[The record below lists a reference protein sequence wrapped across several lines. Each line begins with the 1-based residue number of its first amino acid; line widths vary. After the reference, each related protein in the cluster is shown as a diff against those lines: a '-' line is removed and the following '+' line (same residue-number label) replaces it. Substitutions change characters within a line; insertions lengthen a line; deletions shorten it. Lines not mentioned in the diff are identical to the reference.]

1 MTNATIQPITAA
13 TDLTTLLYL
22 NPELVAYSNVRTAE
36 DVLSSIDAYS
46 HLPNTMPVLPIGF
59 DHRIF
64 LASQPNVSS
73 LNMAIRDSMMAV
85 GGAAQETLERRAVF
99 VGTLMCPATI
109 IRELSEPDKFEISL
123 LSDIDEGSIRAGDVI
138 RFVQKFN
145 GSVIEGSVESV
156 YYSTRIIV
164 FVCPPNNRMRAILR
178 QAGTQ
183 IEAFGIRIYDPLR
196 QARAAFA
203 RVNGTISLTSPDV
216 VPAKQF
222 ARDMYQLLYPQTRG
236 LDFSDTYLDMRR
248 KEVNNEKIR
257 IRDGDDIGSRG
268 NNNSG
273 GGGGGPGGY
282 VGIINVNDTLIVG
295 PGNFSYISPSNLSLA
310 DGYVNITPSSFSA
323 GCNVMYAYSNS
334 YASLCSNLVVSRSNV
349 TISSFLECKQSL
361 DVGQSF
367 SVFNQSDASIGSGV
381 LTISADSNDR
391 VAYIDNVNVRGTIGI
406 GMSNPDISSARM
418 SIAGDIFAT
427 GTLITLSDASVKYDI
442 KPIENALDRVLALNG
457 CTYNMTTTDIGDDN
471 RRYTGL
477 IAQDVMSV
485 LPEAVYA
492 TDTGKLSVA
501 YGNLVG
507 LLVEAVKELARSS
520 HVRV

>member
-1 MTNATIQPITAA
+1 
-13 TDLTTLLYL
+13 
-22 NPELVAYSNVRTAE
+22 
-36 DVLSSIDAYS
+36 
-46 HLPNTMPVLPIGF
+46 
-59 DHRIF
+59 
-64 LASQPNVSS
+64 
-73 LNMAIRDSMMAV
+73 
-85 GGAAQETLERRAVF
+85 
-99 VGTLMCPATI
+99 
-109 IRELSEPDKFEISL
+109 
-123 LSDIDEGSIRAGDVI
+123 
-138 RFVQKFN
+138 
-145 GSVIEGSVESV
+145 
-156 YYSTRIIV
+156 
-164 FVCPPNNRMRAILR
+164 
-178 QAGTQ
+178 
-183 IEAFGIRIYDPLR
+183 
-196 QARAAFA
+196 
-203 RVNGTISLTSPDV
+203 
-216 VPAKQF
+216 
-222 ARDMYQLLYPQTRG
+222 
-236 LDFSDTYLDMRR
+236 
-248 KEVNNEKIR
+248 
-257 IRDGDDIGSRG
+257 
-268 NNNSG
+268 
-273 GGGGGPGGY
+273 
-282 VGIINVNDTLIVG
+282 
-295 PGNFSYISPSNLSLA
+295 
-310 DGYVNITPSSFSA
+310 
-323 GCNVMYAYSNS
+323 
-334 YASLCSNLVVSRSNV
+334 
-349 TISSFLECKQSL
+349 L

>member
-1 MTNATIQPITAA
+1 MTNTTIQPITAA

-46 HLPNTMPVLPIGF
+46 HLPNTMPDLPIGF

-64 LASQPNVSS
+64 LASQPNVST

-99 VGTLMCPATI
+99 VGTLMCPAAV

-123 LSDIDEGSIRAGDVI
+123 LSDIDEGSIQAGDVI

-156 YYSTRIIV
+156 YYSTKIIV

-178 QAGTQ
+178 NSGTQ

-196 QARAAFA
+196 QAHAAFA

-222 ARDMYQLLYPQTRG
+222 TRDMYQLLYPQTRG

-268 NNNSG
+268 NNSG
-273 GGGGGPGGY
+273 GGGTGGY
-282 VGIINVNDTLIVG
+282 GNIVIVSDTLSVG
-295 PGNFSYISPSNLSLA
+295 PGNFSFISPSNLSLA
-310 DGYVNITPSSFSA
+310 DGYVNITSSSFSA
-323 GCNVMYAYSNS
+323 GRNVMYAYSNS
-334 YASLCSNLVVSRSNV
+334 FASLCSNLVVSHSNV
-349 TISSFLECKQSL
+349 IISSEVECKQSL
-361 DVGQSF
+361 DVGDSF
-367 SVFNQSDASIGSGV
+367 SVFNKRDASIGSGV
-381 LTISADSNDR
+381 LTISGDSNDR

-457 CTYNMTTTDIGDDN
+457 CTYNMTTDIGDDS

-477 IAQDVMSV
+477 IAQDVKDV
-485 LPEAVYA
+485 LPEAVYT

-507 LLVEAVKELARSS
+507 LLVEAIKEIARS
-520 HVRV
+520 HKE